1 GGNRLDAA
9 NSNSDSISVI
19 DTAADTVVKNIDV
32 RLDSSAP
39 LGSAPNAIAI
49 SEDGQTLYV
58 ANAGN
63 NAVAVIQPS
72 ASDPIRGFIPVGWFP
87 TALALTKTNDRLLIG
102 NGYGF
107 GSIAPVAAGAQGRRY
122 SDRKGEISI
131 LPIPVGLGLLNQYTA
146 QVRQNNRTIGAGE
159 SPAVVPAGNAVP
171 VPPDLG
177 VKSPIEHVIY
187 IIKENRTYDQVFGD
201 LPQGNGDPS
210 LAIFG
215 RTVTPNLH
223 ALAEQFVLLDN
234 YYTAGDQ
241 SAL

>member
-1 GGNRLDAA
+1 
-9 NSNSDSISVI
+9 
-19 DTAADTVVKNIDV
+19 
-32 RLDSSAP
+32 
-39 LGSAPNAIAI
+39 
-49 SEDGQTLYV
+49 TLYV
-58 ANAGN
+58 ANGGN
-63 NAVAVIQPS
+63 NAVAIVQPWTR
-72 ASDPIRGFIPVGWFP
+72 DPVRGFIPVGWFP
-87 TALALTKTNDRLLIG
+87 TGLALTKTNDRLLIG

-131 LPIPVGLGLLNQYTA
+131 VPLPVGARRLSQYTA

-159 SPAVVPAGNAVP
+159 SPALVPPTSVVP
-171 VPPDLG
+171 VPPDRAR

-223 ALAEQFVLLDN
+223 ALVEQFVLLDN
-234 YYTAGDQ
+234 
-241 SAL
+241 